1 MLPSPLWHTAQ
12 PPPPRTAWP
21 EVAAVVRFRNL
32 GLPARLSFSWGL
44 LVREHSAP
52 AWVDL
57 V

>member
-21 EVAAVVRFRNL
+21 KVAAVVRFRNL
-32 GLPARLSFSWGL
+32 GLPARLSFSQGL